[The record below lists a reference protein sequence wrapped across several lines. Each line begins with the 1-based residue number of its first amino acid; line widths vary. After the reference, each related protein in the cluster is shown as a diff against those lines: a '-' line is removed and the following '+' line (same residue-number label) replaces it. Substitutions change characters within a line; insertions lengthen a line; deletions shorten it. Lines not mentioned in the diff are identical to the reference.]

1 MLEEALFQNARILIV
16 DDQQSN
22 IRLLKAILR
31 SEGYA
36 NVAGTTQPDQVASLF
51 TSWQPDL
58 ILLDLWMPGL
68 NGFEVM
74 KQIKPLI
81 PEGSYLPILVI
92 TADITQ
98 EAKKDALSMGAKDFL
113 TKPLDLTEALL
124 RIRNFLETRILHAR
138 LENQNQVLEE
148 KVHERTLELAAA
160 HKQLEAERTRLA
172 RILEQLPVGVLVAEA
187 ESSQQTMH
195 WSFIN
200 RVGQDQL
207 AMLPTP
213 FSDDAPWTMG
223 QDSISASIVS
233 NILVR
238 LSSMA
243 YQPDDQPYG
252 QEDLP
257 LQRILWNGQA
267 APGQEMV
274 LRNRSG
280 EERVFLATST
290 LLEEEGGTRE
300 AVAVLQDITE
310 HKQLERQKD
319 DFITLASHELRTP
332 LTVLKGYTRLA
343 LNNAT
348 KSGDKRLARVLEIIE
363 GRIDHLT
370 QLATTLL
377 DVSKMQ
383 SDTFLVDKNKFDL
396 TWLARDLVSGLELTA
411 PGFKISVDIPTSPVM
426 VDADR
431 LRIEQVLTNLVN
443 NAIKYSGKSRKAEI
457 HMIPSGDEVITSVRD
472 FGIGIPANKQARIF
486 ERFFQAGDISSHH
499 SGMGLGLFISHR
511 IVTSHGG
518 RMWFES
524 SEHEGS
530 TFYFSLPLA

>member
-98 EAKKDALSMGAKDFL
+98 EARKDALSMGAKDFL
-113 TKPLDLTEALL
+113 TKPLDFTEALL

-200 RVGQDQL
+200 RVGQDQI

-223 QDSISASIVS
+223 QDSISA
-233 NILVR
+233 ILHR
-238 LSSMA
+238 PSSMA
-243 YQPDDQPYG
+243 YQLDDQSYD
-252 QEDLP
+252 QEDMT

-280 EERVFLATST
+280 EERVFLATAT

-348 KSGDKRLARVLEIIE
+348 KSGDTRLARVLEIMD

-396 TWLARDLVSGLELTA
+396 SGSTRDLVSVLELTA
-411 PGFKISVDIPTSPVM
+411 PGFKISVDIPTSPVV
-426 VDADR
+426 VDGDR

-457 HMIPSGDEVITSVRD
+457 HMKPSGNEVIISVRD

-486 ERFFQAGDISSHH
+486 ERFFQAGDISSHQ
-499 SGMGLGLFISHR
+499 SGLGLGLFISHK